1 MGRRTALPWR
11 GPGKDRRR
19 LEAALA
25 GFAPSFS
32 CSRALTSSMV
42 EENRTRLRRCSMAWT
57 PIAMARC
64 VFPMPG
70 RRRGRRQSRAG
81 ETMVANATSDRN
93 AIREEFYSF
102 LWHQQNQRLTG
113 KSGLI
118 RDNAALSQSS
128 LEYRSPFRSFRRCA
142 EQPLRHYS
150 LTSRIGAKATAFTFY
165 RRPGGCSK

>member
-1 MGRRTALPWR
+1 MGRRTHCPGEDLERIDVALRPLW
-11 GPGKDRRR
+11 PGLPR
-19 LEAALA
+19 
-25 GFAPSFS
+25 SFS